1 MVSPAARPAASSCVQ
16 GADAGCTH
24 LHGEPEASTAR
35 FSTFITP
42 HWSDASQITYRMRIK
57 DLSLTFIWPALQ
69 LWMCALDILS
79 KKKKT
84 RLVCKRVSDHPPKRQ
99 TIHRDK
105 KKKILNG
112 AVPASWNGLF
122 FFFFLLFFSLLFLFY
137 IISTHTKK
145 WHLRQIPQIFWSRTA
160 LLLQW
165 RLCGFLSSSSSFF
178 SGLFVFFLSFLR
190 LRSRVRWA
198 RLDQLAR
205 KRGGKKK
212 APRRK
217 KKELSVA
224 LRCSPRS
231 PLAWSETI
239 LSSLSLAQHPVTH
252 TRCVCVCVWVCF
264 SMCVCLCVCALRQ
277 SRFKAPRTSPSESRL
292 LRHKA
297 RPPPRSPTPS
307 TLLFLLLLLLP

>member
-79 KKKKT
+79 KKKKNPISMQT
-84 RLVCKRVSDHPPKRQ
+84 GFRSPPKTTDNPPGQ
-99 TIHRDK
+99 K
-105 KKKILNG
+105 KFLNG

-122 FFFFLLFFSLLFLFY
+122 FFFFLFFFSLLFLFY

-252 TRCVCVCVWVCF
+252 TRCVCVCVCVSVLQYVCVPV
-264 SMCVCLCVCALRQ
+264 CVRAETEPLQGTAHLTEW
-277 SRFKAPRTSPSESRL
+277 KPT
-292 LRHKA
+292 
-297 RPPPRSPTPS
+297 PPPQGPAPPA
-307 TLLFLLLLLLP
+307 LLLLP